1 MNGVARVMAADAVGG
16 GTAAAVVDFVV
27 NDAKAAA
34 VAVAVAAFAES
45 VRVARRVEIGNRV
58 TDLSV
63 AVKDNAVTTGVARA
77 EIGAAAGIA
86 GDFADAMIAIA
97 DRALTLPRW
106 CPA

>member
-1 MNGVARVMAADAVGG
+1 VIGVARVMAADAVRG
-16 GTAAAVVDFVV
+16 GTVAAAVVDFVV
-27 NDAKAAA
+27 NDAKAA
-34 VAVAVAAFAES
+34 VAVADFAES
-45 VRVARRVEIGNRV
+45 VRVARRVEIGNRG

-97 DRALTLPRW
+97 DRALTLPRRY
-106 CPA
+106 PA